1 MFLRGNNYEKYE
13 YFNHL
18 YTEKDDL
25 SRLPKKWN
33 KIKGSGRVCVS
44 VWVEGILELFIFHST
59 SL

>member
-1 MFLRGNNYEKYE
+1 MQISTILQ
-13 YFNHL
+13 L
-18 YTEKDDL
+18 Q
-25 SRLPKKWN
+25 KWN